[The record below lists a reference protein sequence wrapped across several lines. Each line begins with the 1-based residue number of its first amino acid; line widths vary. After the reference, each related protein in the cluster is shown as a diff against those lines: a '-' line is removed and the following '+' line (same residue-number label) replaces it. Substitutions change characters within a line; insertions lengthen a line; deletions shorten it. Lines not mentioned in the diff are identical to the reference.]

1 MDVNAVALLPEILL
15 VLTLCG
21 VLTVDLFLPR
31 ERRWM
36 AMPLSVL
43 GVGATTAAVIFLW
56 GTEATTLGGMFVVD
70 RFALVFK
77 LVFCLAAIVVFF
89 ISQDYIREDRV
100 HQGEY
105 YTMMLSSLFG
115 MLVIASSRDL
125 IAIFVALEMI
135 TLPTFVLAGIKKD
148 DLKSN
153 EAALKF
159 FLFGVLSS
167 ALMLFGMSLVYGITG
182 QTALVEIADALAANE
197 GANEVALLSVF
208 FVVVGFGFKISAF
221 PFQWWVPD
229 TYEGSPVPVAAFLSV
244 LSKTAGFVG
253 LMQIMF
259 IGFGGLAN
267 LWAPLFG
274 LLGVVTMTFGNL
286 VALKQTHIVRL
297 LAYSSVAQA
306 GYMMLPLGV
315 ASATDT
321 DLNETV
327 IFASVTYLLIYA
339 FMEIGA
345 FAVAIAAG
353 RRDGSYRIADYAGMF
368 TRSPAI
374 AVAMTVFLMSLA
386 GIIPLAGFWAKFMVF
401 RAVIDG
407 GGFWLAVALA
417 LNTVL
422 GLFYYAAVSKT
433 MFMDRSD
440 RVDRL
445 PLTLKLRGAIT
456 VAAVVVVVLGV
467 LPGLVTTL
475 ASGSHFF

>member
-15 VLTLCG
+15 TLALCG
-21 VLTVDLFLPR
+21 VLVIDLFLPR
-31 ERRWM
+31 EKRWV

-43 GVGATTAAVIFLW
+43 GVGATAGAVLYIW

-70 RFALVFK
+70 PFALLFK

-89 ISQDYIREDRV
+89 ISQDYIREERI
-100 HQGEY
+100 HGGEY
-105 YTMMLSSLFG
+105 YTMMLSSLLG

-125 IAIFVALEMI
+125 IAIFVALELI
-135 TLPTFVLAGIKKD
+135 TLPSIVLAGIQKGD
-148 DLKSN
+148 VRSN
-153 EAALKF
+153 EASLKF

-167 ALMLFGMSLVYGITG
+167 ALMLFGMSLLYGITG
-182 QTALVEIADALAANE
+182 QTALTEIAQALAANE
-197 GANEVALLSVF
+197 AANEIALLSIF

-229 TYEGSPVPVAAFLSV
+229 TYEGAPVPVAAFLSV
-244 LSKTAGFVG
+244 LSKTAGFVA
-253 LMQIMF
+253 LLQIMF
-259 IGFGGLAN
+259 IGLGGLAE

-286 VALKQTHIVRL
+286 VALQQTHVVRL
-297 LAYSSVAQA
+297 LAYSSIAQA
-306 GYMMLPLGV
+306 GYIMLPLGV
-315 ASATDT
+315 ASSTNA

-327 IFASVTYLLIYA
+327 VFATVTYLLIYA

-345 FAVAIAAG
+345 FAVAVVGG
-353 RRDGSYRIADYAGMF
+353 RRDGSYLISDYAGMF

-401 RAVIDG
+401 RAVIEG
-407 GGFWLAVALA
+407 GGLWLGVALA

-422 GLFYYAAVSKT
+422 ALFYYAAVSKT

-440 RVDRL
+440 RTDKVS
-445 PLTLKLRGAIT
+445 LTLKLRGAIT
-456 VAAVVVVVLGV
+456 AMAVAVVVLGV
-467 LPGLVTTL
+467 LPGLITNI